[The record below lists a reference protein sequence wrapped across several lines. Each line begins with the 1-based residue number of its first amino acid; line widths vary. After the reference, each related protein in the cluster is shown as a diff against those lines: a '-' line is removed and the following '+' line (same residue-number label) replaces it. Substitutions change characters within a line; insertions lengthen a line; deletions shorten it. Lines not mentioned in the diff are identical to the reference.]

1 MEHEVNDVMVVLT
14 KDNEKFV
21 GKLIKAD
28 GEKITLKDPYNIII
42 VPDPKDPQKAG
53 LGFSIPIPYTDEID
67 IYFKYTTYRYK
78 IDDRRF
84 LDSYKNIVQ
93 QGRTAQGKST
103 IWIPD
108 AANTAELKK
117 EILKNPR

>member
-1 MEHEVNDVMVVLT
+1 MSYEINCPIVVLT
-14 KDNEKFV
+14 KDGEKLV
-21 GKLIKAD
+21 GKFIKAD

-42 VPDPKDPQKAG
+42 VPDPENPQKAG

-67 IYFKYTTYRYK
+67 IYFRYITYMYK

-84 LDSYKNIVQ
+84 LDKYKIVVQ
-93 QGRTAQGKST
+93 QGRTEQGKST

-108 AANTAELKK
+108 AANTAQLKGRILKK
-117 EILKNPR
+117 TK